1 MKNNL
6 IILITA
12 LWVMA
17 AQAQPIQDPFRI
29 ATKETVQSNNVT
41 ATHSVRL
48 AALREFALTKGLAEG
63 RRMRFHEVHTYLQE
77 NKNVFDV
84 IYQVDHLYMQ
94 PRRMHIETLKSGMQ
108 ERRWRNDRAF
118 TGFLIQPPI
127 VLEGS
132 NIMQI
137 ENNGQSKEST
147 SVRYAIAANAM
158 FVSAPLHWKTFLVA
172 PEDLI
177 SRGPPDEP
185 LLQPRDENELNI
197 MRNFYNVGFNEGRT
211 QATEEVNTRIKT
223 LTTMIE
229 GMTRGRI
236 LMDRGVLS
244 EPEVTTQYIP
254 VAGNNTLLNLNTS
267 VARIVVPA
275 GFELD
280 PSKYRVI
287 IHQANP
293 FDRQ

>member
-1 MKNNL
+1 MVTL
-6 IILITA
+6 
-12 LWVMA
+12 
-17 AQAQPIQDPFRI
+17 AQTQPSQEPFRI
-29 ATKETVQSNNVT
+29 ITKETISTSNVIPP
-41 ATHSVRL
+41 HSVRA
-48 AALREFALTKGLAEG
+48 AALREFALTRGLAEG
-63 RRMRFHEVHTYLQE
+63 RHAFFSETHAHL
-77 NKNVFDV
+77 NKNKKKFDV
-84 IYQVDHLYMQ
+84 IYQVNHLYVQ
-94 PRRMHIETLKSGMQ
+94 PRKIHVETLKSGLQ
-108 ERRWRNDRAF
+108 QRKWRNDRAF

-127 VLEGS
+127 VLKGS

-137 ENNGQSKEST
+137 ENSGQSKEST

-158 FVSAPLHWKTFLVA
+158 FVSAPLYWKTFLVA
-172 PEDLI
+172 QEDLI
-177 SRGPPDEP
+177 SRGPPDDP
-185 LLQPRDENELNI
+185 LLQPRNENELTM
-197 MRNFYNVGFNEGRT
+197 MRSFYNVGFMEGRP
-211 QATEEVNTRIKT
+211 QAIEEINTRIKT

-254 VAGNNTLLNLNTS
+254 VAGNNTLLNLNTN
-267 VARIVVPA
+267 VARIVVPS

-293 FDRQ
+293 FRR